1 MADRFPAPY
10 DDELDPD
17 YMNTEAGQRSSTH
30 PLRATENPAYPR
42 SAIEQAEDRR
52 VAQEFH
58 ELFSGNERHHGTH
71 GALPPRSAPSAKIK
85 PDYRTLPGPA
95 TVELW
100 LEHLNGTRALGIVPI
115 TDDHICYWGCID
127 VDDYNKFQHRDVA
140 IRSERL
146 GLPLI
151 VCRSKSGGAHIYV
164 FFSEPVCA
172 TKVRQFLFEIATILD
187 FRSVEIFPKQAKL
200 EVNADGLR
208 DKGSWINVPYFDA
221 RRGMRYAVLAEKS
234 LSVDEFVGVATDR
247 RVAAKD
253 LDDIIACFLNNLD
266 VSVDLPT
273 ELEAEA
279 ALFSNDDVKYAATM
293 LKRYA
298 EKVEHAPEGDRN
310 NTLNKATFHLAT
322 MVARG
327 WIGQDEVIEAM
338 MSAAHRC
345 GLMDGDERKT
355 TQRTIRGA
363 IQRGIRRPHKDR
375 QQRPGEGRGGPDM
388 LAHLSDE
395 FEGFH
400 TADGAAFADIRKGE
414 HRETWPIKSHDFR
427 LWLTARVYEKSGKAP
442 TEAAIESAL
451 KALEAKA
458 LFRGPERVVAIRAAE
473 QDGRFYL
480 DLCNAK
486 WEAIEIDGQ
495 GWRVTGTPPVRF
507 RRTKGMQPL
516 PMPLKGGSIEEL
528 RPFINVETNDDFV
541 LAIAWLLAAL
551 NPQGPYP
558 ILATSGAE
566 GSAKTSFCRMLRAL
580 TDPNVV
586 ELRAPPK
593 DNRSLFVAA
602 KNNHVLG
609 FDNFSFIR
617 DWMSDTLC
625 RIATGGGHAERTNYT
640 DDEET
645 LFTAKRP
652 ILLNGIPEVI
662 NRPDLANRTISVTLE
677 PIEKEKRRPERELWT
692 AFEEARP
699 KILGGLLDAVSE
711 GLNMLHRTQL
721 AELPRMADF
730 ARWIAACE
738 GACPWARG
746 TFERAYAE
754 NSEATADVVAE
765 GDDVAQSVIN
775 FMRNQPERRSGG
787 STIREWTGT
796 ATELLALL
804 NADLVDRDHRTWP
817 KGPRGLRSRLTRCAR
832 TLKERERITIQR
844 SRQAHEG
851 RVFTISAYDLED
863 GIPF

>member
-1 MADRFPAPY
+1 MVDRFPAPHP
-10 DDELDPD
+10 DELAPD
-17 YMNTEAGQRSSTH
+17 YPSTDAGHGSSARPPITNGDSAH
-30 PLRATENPAYPR
+30 PRPI
-42 SAIEQAEDRR
+42 IEQDKDRQL
-52 VAQEFH
+52 AQKFH
-58 ELFSGNERHHGTH
+58 ELFHGNERHHGTH
-71 GALPPRSAPSAKIK
+71 GPLPPKSPASAKIK

-95 TVELW
+95 TIDLW
-100 LEHLNGTRALGIVPI
+100 LEHLRGIKALGVIPI
-115 TDDHICYWGCID
+115 MDNHACYWGCID
-127 VDDYNKFQHRDVA
+127 VDEYNNLDHSRIA
-140 IRSERL
+140 IRSENL
-146 GLPLI
+146 GLPLT
-151 VCRSKSGGAHIYV
+151 VCRSKSGGAHLFV
-164 FFSEPVCA
+164 FFGEAVCA
-172 TKVRQFLFEIATILD
+172 AKIREFLSASAKLLGFK
-187 FRSVEIFPKQAKL
+187 SPEIFPKQDSL
-200 EVNADGLR
+200 DLNPDGDR
-208 DKGSWINVPYFDA
+208 DKGNWLNVPYFDA
-221 RRGMRYAVLAEKS
+221 SRGMRYAVVVGRSLAAE
-234 LSVDEFVGVATDR
+234 EFVAVAIERSVT
-247 RVAAKD
+247 APD
-253 LDDIIACFLNNLD
+253 LDNIIAGT
-266 VSVDLPT
+266 SGEPDLGEQLT
-273 ELEAEA
+273 FEQEAEA
-279 ALFSNDDVKYAATM
+279 DAFSGEDAGYAAAM

-298 EKVEHAPEGDRN
+298 EQVERAPEGDRN
-310 NTLNKATFHLAT
+310 NTLNRATFHLAT

-327 WIGQDEVIEAM
+327 WIEQDEVIEAM
-338 MSAAHRC
+338 ASAAHRC
-345 GLMDGDERKT
+345 GLMGGDERKA

-363 IQRGIRRPHKDR
+363 IQRGMKRPHKDR
-375 QQRPGEGRGGPDM
+375 QQRSSKGRGGPDL
-388 LAHLSDE
+388 LAHLGDD

-427 LWLTARVYEKSGKAP
+427 LWLISRVFEKSGKAP

-458 LFRGPERVVAIRAAE
+458 FFRGPERIVAIRTAE

-480 DLCNAK
+480 DLCNAR
-486 WEAIEIDGQ
+486 WQAVEIDVE
-495 GWRVTGTPPVRF
+495 GWRVVGTPPVRF

-516 PMPLKGGSIEEL
+516 PIPLKGGSIEEL
-528 RPFINVETNDDFV
+528 RPFINVETDDDFV

-609 FDNFSFIR
+609 FDNFSFIQ

-652 ILLNGIPEVI
+652 ILLNGIPEVVS
-662 NRPDLANRTISVTLE
+662 RPDLANRTISVTLE
-677 PIEKEKRRPERELWT
+677 PIEKDKRRPERELWA

-711 GLNMLHRTQL
+711 GLNMAHRTQL

-730 ARWIAACE
+730 ARWIAACG
-738 GACPWARG
+738 GACPWVPG

-765 GDDVAQSVIN
+765 GDDVAQAVIN
-775 FMRNQPERRSGG
+775 FMRDQPERRSGAN
-787 STIREWTGT
+787 TIREWTGT
-796 ATELLALL
+796 AKELLALL

-817 KGPRGLRSRLTRCAR
+817 KGPRGLRSRLNRCAR

-851 RVFTISAYDLED
+851 RVFTITAYDLED